1 MTLYSETTDPIIKKS
16 KFAPNSGEHS
26 PDGTP
31 PERAR
36 AKTRARTQ
44 TMRYFRYR
52 FSRLGIL
59 VTLVALLAAPACSS
73 DDAEGSMNADGPRA
87 PGENNN
93 NGVDQEPGGGSDN
106 GASDEDDYVPEQE
119 EDFEFSA
126 PAVVGERVYVANETL
141 NSVAVID
148 SRNLSI
154 TTRLVGFRPTEI
166 VGPDAQRADAGEDA
180 RVMVLNEGSHSV
192 SILASGVVG
201 EQSGEVKTVKVMA
214 NANQIAM
221 VPTGTSA
228 LVWYDPSK
236 AEAGAAA
243 GDLSSVSV
251 VRNGESFQVSVGFHV
266 RSVAFDDA
274 GSRALV
280 LSDDG
285 LSVIELAQVSE
296 DAIALPMAVVPDEFS
311 TTQPEDLEVLMTRD
325 GKWAIT
331 RSATF
336 RGVVLLDI
344 DSGVLHFMAMPE
356 VPTDIDLI
364 EGDALEVL
372 IMLRNAKKAVRATVP
387 DGFRDAAEVMTS
399 VMTSEVIRMSDMMSI
414 FPKIP
419 VTPAMLLTKMSAWTR
434 RTAGWR
440 IAGWRIAVSWRMPR
454 RASTWG
460 RATRVSLNSPVISM
474 ASRWS
479 ICWLTGWARR
489 LFRPPATPPCSIRP
503 STRRSAR
510 CSMTCLPSR
519 AMSGRN
525 AHWHSKKA
533 CAERCRT
540 ALGRPCWSFTP
551 SSMDPCRPIPR
562 RRTPNILRI
571 AGASRWSTWPPARRA
586 LCSASMSPAR
596 RCFPRRNS
604 TRMARPSKTPRSS

>member
-1 MTLYSETTDPIIKKS
+1 MTYLNFPTPTDS
-16 KFAPNSGEHS
+16 KYMN
-26 PDGTP
+26 TKL
-31 PERAR
+31 ERAHAR
-36 AKTRARTQ
+36 SRTQ
-44 TMRYFRYR
+44 DMQYYSSR
-52 FSRLGIL
+52 FSKLRIFVLL
-59 VTLVALLAAPACSS
+59 LALLGAGACSS
-73 DDAEGSMNADGPRA
+73 DSDSGAAMNTGGPSD
-87 PGENNN
+87 PGYNNQ
-93 NGVDQEPGGGSDN
+93 NGVDQEPGPGSDN
-106 GASDEDDYVPEQE
+106 GESDEDFVPEQE

-126 PAVVGERVYVANETL
+126 PAVVGEEVYVANETL

-154 TTRLVGFRPTEI
+154 TTRLVGFRPTDI

-221 VPTGTSA
+221 EPTGTSA

-372 IMLRNAKKAVRATVP
+372 IMLRNAKKAVRAKS
-387 DGFRDAAEVMTS
+387 EEH
-399 VMTSEVIRMSDMMSI
+399 TSELQS
-414 FPKIP
+414 
-419 VTPAMLLTKMSAWTR
+419 
-434 RTAGWR
+434 
-440 IAGWRIAVSWRMPR
+440 
-454 RASTWG
+454 
-460 RATRVSLNSPVISM
+460 
-474 ASRWS
+474 
-479 ICWLTGWARR
+479 
-489 LFRPPATPPCSIRP
+489 
-503 STRRSAR
+503 
-510 CSMTCLPSR
+510 
-519 AMSGRN
+519 
-525 AHWHSKKA
+525 
-533 CAERCRT
+533 
-540 ALGRPCWSFTP
+540 
-551 SSMDPCRPIPR
+551 
-562 RRTPNILRI
+562 
-571 AGASRWSTWPPARRA
+571 
-586 LCSASMSPAR
+586 
-596 RCFPRRNS
+596 
-604 TRMARPSKTPRSS
+604 